1 MVLESI
7 RPDRSS
13 DWSKGV
19 LVISGA
25 RPPYEQ
31 QIRSTSRTLDGS
43 NGSGDEY
50 DSDDSEDTTELQ
62 MRSSSIHDIL
72 ANLNKLS
79 FKIRNPALRTQHTK
93 ATTYREMVST
103 NTEEK
108 YDTPPKTINGDAN
121 LDLAQWLDQ
130 IHVSEKPDGDSFMV
144 LETSPL
150 LYDLPAEKP
159 LLGAVDDFMDV
170 FDQYAVHDEQH
181 MGELFRTSTSSE
193 HAERNPILIRLT
205 HAITNRRRAGRYWT
219 LHAEKLSSGISVPN
233 MRSAVIHREEN
244 EIPRDTTERR
254 TTPSFVRGPTSVAA
268 PSTAYPET
276 EVSNNYDKRL
286 DSVSDSQSV
295 VSYAS
300 TTWDDQGR
308 GLVFP
313 PEPRTAT
320 SGLDFV
326 RSTIHRLFGR
336 EVLN

>member
-1 MVLESI
+1 M
-7 RPDRSS
+7 
-13 DWSKGV
+13 
-19 LVISGA
+19 ISGA
-25 RPPYEQ
+25 RLPYEQ
-31 QIRSTSRTLDGS
+31 QIRSTSRTLDCL

-50 DSDDSEDTTELQ
+50 DSDDSEHMTELQ

-108 YDTPPKTINGDAN
+108 HDSLSQTVDGDAN
-121 LDLAQWLDQ
+121 MDVAQWLDQ
-130 IHVSEKPDGDSFMV
+130 IQISEKPDGDSFMV

-150 LYDLPAEKP
+150 LYDLPAGKP
-159 LLGAVDDFMDV
+159 SLRAVENLTDV

-181 MGELFRTSTSSE
+181 MGELFRTFTSSE
-193 HAERNPILIRLT
+193 HAEHNPILIRLT

-219 LHAEKLSSGISVPN
+219 RHAEKLSSGISVPN
-233 MRSAVIHREEN
+233 TRSVVIHREES
-244 EIPRDTTERR
+244 ETPRDTTERR

-286 DSVSDSQSV
+286 DNVLDSQSV
-295 VSYAS
+295 VSYTS

-326 RSTIHRLFGR
+326 RSTIHRLFGHN
-336 EVLN
+336 VLN